1 MKKIKHSK
9 FKNTGVLFELLV
21 RQITLE
27 VLNGDKTE
35 NAKKIV
41 KEFFAPGTELNK
53 ELRLYELLLKEKYN
67 TESRAEK
74 FVDTVSQAHS
84 KLNEGK
90 LAKEKYGLIKEI
102 GAKFEIEQFLS
113 SPITNYKVLASI
125 YKVFESKKSENYDI
139 KDIFN
144 SKITLIENI
153 IARPAKVEEVK
164 NVESIK
170 LMETYSQQEKDLRL
184 LTYKILVET
193 FNKKYTN
200 LDAKQKGLL
209 KEYINNMSNTTKFKD
224 YVAVEI
230 PKIAKELR
238 LIETKVCDK
247 VTKIKLLETISVLEK
262 MKIGKTVSDSQVSSI
277 MLSYELVKELKN
289 KVNGK

>member
-9 FKNTGVLFELLV
+9 VKNTGVLFELLV

-35 NAKKIV
+35 NAKNIV
-41 KEFFAPGTELNK
+41 KEFFASGTELNK
-53 ELRLYELLLKEKYN
+53 ELRLYDLLLKEKYN
-67 TESRAEK
+67 SESKAEM

-90 LAKEKYGLIKEI
+90 LAKEKYNLIKQINE
-102 GAKFEIEQFLS
+102 KFELEQFLS

-139 KDIFN
+139 KDVFN
-144 SKITLIENI
+144 SKVTLIENI
-153 IARPAKVEEVK
+153 IARPSTKTNKIEDTK
-164 NVESIK
+164 LIESYK
-170 LMETYSQQEKDLRL
+170 QQDKDLRL

-200 LDAKQKGLL
+200 LDSNQKNLL
-209 KEYINNMSNTTKFKD
+209 KEYINNISNTSKFKD
-224 YVAVEI
+224 YLSVEL
-230 PKIAKELR
+230 PKIVSELKSIKAK
-238 LIETKVCDK
+238 IEDK
-247 VTKIKLLETISVLEK
+247 VTTIKLTETISILENMK
-262 MKIGKTVSDSQVSSI
+262 MGKSITDGQVSSI
-277 MLSYELVKELKN
+277 MLSYELIKELKS
-289 KVNGK
+289 KLK